1 MLLIFNYVELLRMR
15 GGEDGVPVENGE
27 FEQGVRASEA
37 QFMTDIVP
45 VSLDCPNAYEQYL
58 GYLLR

>member
-1 MLLIFNYVELLRMR
+1 MR